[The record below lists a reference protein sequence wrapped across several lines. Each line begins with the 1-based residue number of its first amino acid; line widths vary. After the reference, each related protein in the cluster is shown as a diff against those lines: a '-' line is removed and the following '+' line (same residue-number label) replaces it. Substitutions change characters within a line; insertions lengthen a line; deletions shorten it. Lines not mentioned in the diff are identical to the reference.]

1 MSAEK
6 SRNPYF
12 NMLLENRV
20 NPTGFRKREWDV
32 SIPADTPFEKIL
44 GYAYWKQA
52 AAKFGPFHT
61 LYVLP
66 DDAAYYAELLVLHA
80 EPGVGAKV
88 RVKYFDDLNDDGEA
102 IPSRSDDFQVEF
114 RGFDKWC
121 IIRKS
126 DSVKIAKGLDTKADA
141 QRELSSYIA
150 NVL

>member
-1 MSAEK
+1 
-6 SRNPYF
+6 
-12 NMLLENRV
+12 MLLETRV

-32 SIPADTPFEKIL
+32 SIPAGTPFDKIL

-61 LYVLP
+61 LYILP
-66 DDAAYYAELLVLHA
+66 DDMAYYAELLVLNS
-80 EPGVGAKV
+80 EPGVGVSV
-88 RVKYFDDLNDDGEA
+88 RVKYFDDLKNDEA
-102 IPSRSDDFQVEF
+102 LPSRADDFQVEF

-141 QRELSSYIA
+141 QRELASYIA